1 MLSTVTRFHDRQRRA
16 SPLNA
21 PVDWVR
27 SLGRDGVIAYHSGEG
42 WAIRVI
48 RLGVYVPDDGTDRPV
63 PPFSSL
69 PAAKAW
75 AGDRILAARL
85 DARVAGCV

>member
-1 MLSTVTRFHDRQRRA
+1 MLSTVTRFHDRQRRG

-21 PVDWVR
+21 SVDWTR
-27 SLGRDGVIAYHSGEG
+27 SAGRDGVIAYHSGEG

-48 RLGVYVPDDGTDRPV
+48 RLGYFLPDDGTDRPI
-63 PPFSSL
+63 PPFTSL
-69 PAAKAW
+69 PAAKEW
-75 AGDRILAARL
+75 AGARILAARL